1 MWFLMEMF
9 FLSYVSDTMYLLWNL
24 PFFKMVPPKTNFCF
38 LKPWVDN
45 GSTNQDSCQ
54 LFYGWGMIHLVH
66 IVGEGPGETPSA
78 LRCLSYLINSF
89 LTNIK
94 NPAKN
99 QQGGTLSVPFWCLC
113 QKLSLPL
120 AFPIPISMRVRSLGG
135 EKSLEKG
142 IATHSSLLA
151 WRIPW
156 TEEPG
161 VTESDPTEQLTL
173 SLHFRHTS
181 K

>member
-78 LRCLSYLINSF
+78 LRCLFYLINSF
-89 LTNIK
+89 PADIK
-94 NPAKN
+94 QLAITSKSRA
-99 QQGGTLSVPFWCLC
+99 LSVALLVSLSEAS
-113 QKLSLPL
+113 LSL
-120 AFPIPISMRVRSLGG
+120 F
-135 EKSLEKG
+135 
-142 IATHSSLLA
+142 LL
-151 WRIPW
+151 
-156 TEEPG
+156 
-161 VTESDPTEQLTL
+161 
-173 SLHFRHTS
+173 